1 MRGKDLSSL
10 EWQPA
15 NDPHGMA
22 AYEGFDSKGRGYYLV
37 RNKHRPEM
45 MFVVSDGMSVPPGW
59 YTDKDGAIRRI
70 S

>member
-10 EWQPA
+10 AWQPITEST
-15 NDPHGMA
+15 GLA
-22 AYEGFDSKGRGYYLV
+22 AYEACDAKGRGYYLV

-45 MFVVSDGMSVPPGW
+45 MFVITDGMSVPPGW

-70 S
+70 A

>member
-1 MRGKDLSSL
+1 
-10 EWQPA
+10 
-15 NDPHGMA
+15 MA
-22 AYEGFDSKGRGYYLV
+22 AYEAFDAKGRGFYLV
-37 RNKHRPEM
+37 RNRHRPEM

>member
-1 MRGKDLSSL
+1 MRGRDLSSL
-10 EWQPA
+10 DWRPV
-15 NDPHGMA
+15 NDPSGMA
-22 AYEGFDSKGRGYYLV
+22 AYEAFDAKGRGFYLV
-37 RNKHRPEM
+37 RNRHRPEM